1 MQTITPCNHL
11 AIIMDGN
18 GRWATKRGLSRYHGH
33 QEGAKTAINTV
44 RNCAKLGIKEVS
56 LYCLSTENMR
66 RPQEE
71 VSFLIALLADTLVD
85 NIEVFQKDNVAV
97 KVLGDLQP
105 LGEAFNKKVIRVTTE
120 TENNE
125 ALLLRVLC
133 NYSGIWHI
141 QHAFERALMQQ
152 NQPNKKGIDTILE
165 EDIPNSPDLLI
176 RTSGEKRLSNFML
189 YHLAY
194 SELAFEE
201 AYWPDFN
208 EQHLLKHLN
217 DFAKRSR
224 RFGQI
229 EQDASVS

>member
-1 MQTITPCNHL
+1 
-11 AIIMDGN
+11 MDGN
-18 GRWATKRGLSRYHGH
+18 GRWATQRGLSRYHGH
-33 QEGAKTAINTV
+33 KEGAITAINTV
-44 RNCAKLGIKEVS
+44 KSCVKLGVKEVS

-71 VSFLIALLADTLVD
+71 VSFLIELLADTLI
-85 NIEVFQKDNVAV
+85 NNLEVFQKDKVAV

-105 LGEAFNKKVIRVTTE
+105 LGEAFNSKVTKVITE
-120 TENNE
+120 TENNQ

-141 QHAFERALMQQ
+141 QHAFERALVSQKQ
-152 NQPNKKGIDTILE
+152 SNKKAINTILE

-194 SELAFEE
+194 CELAFED
-201 AYWPDFN
+201 AFWPDFS
-208 EQHLLKHLN
+208 EQHLQKHLQ
-217 DFAKRSR
+217 DFAKRTR

-229 EQDASVS
+229 KQDAVSS